1 MAMNAPFTI
10 ELEVPVAW
18 GEQDLFGH
26 VNNIVYFRYFESV
39 RMHYLERIGALRS
52 HQEQG
57 IGVILA
63 STTCD
68 FRKPVEWPQKLR
80 IMAGASHIGNT
91 SFTMVYRIED
101 ESGAV
106 VAEGTSVQVMYDY
119 TAGHKV
125 PIPAPVRSAIE
136 ELRTP

>member
-1 MAMNAPFTI
+1 
-10 ELEVPVAW
+10 
-18 GEQDLFGH
+18 
-26 VNNIVYFRYFESV
+26 
-39 RMHYLERIGALRS
+39 
-52 HQEQG
+52 
-57 IGVILA
+57 VILA